1 MRTVGHLHLQ
11 IPDCR
16 CKIQGCGGLTVYLFV
31 LELNDTSIEK
41 VSLIIREKTV
51 EREDTDWMTFRP
63 T

>member
-1 MRTVGHLHLQ
+1 M
-11 IPDCR
+11 
-16 CKIQGCGGLTVYLFV
+16 YLFV